1 MERFKRRLGTLQTHH
16 RKCEE
21 RFENAQA
28 KKDHCP
34 SSGEQTP
41 LKRRCGDEP
50 DKACYVPS
58 APSPSTRDEMLTEE
72 SLLSSHSGSDVDYKP
87 SSSPSSREDEVLAQE
102 SHSSCYSSPEK
113 HHRHLPSSDTEI
125 GYFTSTFQDGEQ
137 LFTTSSSAQRQKKTV
152 TRRRHDEDDDDSDG
166 EVPYSA
172 AARSLVKRQWQTAR
186 RHGEDDGGAD
196 EDDGSDNTSQV
207 GGMQQDTNRG
217 PQKMTTAKEKHDDD
231 DDDDD
236 SDDDVSDDK
245 TGPGTENTDGVVR
258 QETAGRPLVKQKE
271 RTTEKHDDDDRQEP
285 HSTSGSSAVDKPKRI
300 ATTRQDDGDDEDSG
314 DSEHDEKDRK
324 RVKRRKKAA
333 HKQKRQQDNDDSDG
347 EDRQTTATGSP
358 RKDQKKTAVT
368 RECSDT
374 DAPEMEVKKQGKR
387 PWNERERTAVK
398 RHLGKFIALQKVP
411 TKQDC
416 LMCIDKESSVLR
428 ARRWTD
434 VKYFVYNEIVK
445 IKRKPAF

>member
-1 MERFKRRLGTLQTHH
+1 
-16 RKCEE
+16 
-21 RFENAQA
+21 
-28 KKDHCP
+28 
-34 SSGEQTP
+34 
-41 LKRRCGDEP
+41 
-50 DKACYVPS
+50 
-58 APSPSTRDEMLTEE
+58 MLTEE